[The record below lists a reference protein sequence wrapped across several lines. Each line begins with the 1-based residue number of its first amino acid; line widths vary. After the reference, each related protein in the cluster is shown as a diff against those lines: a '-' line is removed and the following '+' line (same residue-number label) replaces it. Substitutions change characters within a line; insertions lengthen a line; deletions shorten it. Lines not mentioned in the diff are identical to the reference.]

1 MTTQPNQPVL
11 MHVLHTALSAKR
23 PHKGV
28 GVHNF
33 MMFLIDTLPKPLLH
47 HAHFDKCGN
56 LHVDARDGA
65 SKTLFV
71 AHVDTVHK
79 QDGKNKIRK
88 TKHMWHAKGDVLG
101 ADDGAGVAMLMHM
114 MCAGIK
120 GYYVFTQ
127 GEEKG
132 GIGAKFLRDNNKDLL
147 KEFDRAIA
155 FDRRG
160 LDSVITHQGWGRCC
174 SNAFGDALC
183 LELGKA
189 NDNLM
194 HLNDDTGV
202 YTDTAEFVDYIPE
215 CTNISVGY
223 DHEHSQQESLNI
235 VYFQQ
240 LANAVLLVDWEALPV
255 KRDPTQPDPDD
266 RFTSFGWQDYGYG
279 YGHTS
284 RGFKDYKSYSTTS
297 LYESYA
303 YDPERES
310 LYDDLLD
317 FKYGNTAP
325 LLRRVADVAYPDD
338 PELAMKHM
346 NPRML
351 DEKTVD
357 DLLYSIDDTPVDDL
371 EYMLL
376 DLFDLMHTA

>member
-1 MTTQPNQPVL
+1 
-11 MHVLHTALSAKR
+11 MHVLHTALSVKR
-23 PHKGV
+23 PHKGK
-28 GVHNF
+28 GVCDF
-33 MMFLIDTLPKPLLH
+33 MLFLIDTLPKPLLH
-47 HAHFDKCGN
+47 TTHLDECGN
-56 LHVDARDGA
+56 LHVDARGKG

-71 AHVDTVHK
+71 AHIDTVHR

-88 TKHMWHAKGDVLG
+88 TKHMWYAKGDVLG
-101 ADDGAGVAMLMHM
+101 ADDGAGVALLMHM
-114 MCAGIK
+114 ICAGVA

-132 GIGAKFLRDNNKDLL
+132 GIGAKHLRDKHQDLL
-147 KEFDRAIA
+147 KQFDRAIA

-174 SNAFGDALC
+174 SDAFGEALC

-235 VYFQQ
+235 SHYQQ
-240 LANAVLLVDWEALPV
+240 LSSAVLLVDWESLPV
-255 KRDPTQPDPDD
+255 SRDPTQPDPKD
-266 RFTSFGWQDYGYG
+266 RYAGFGFDWKP
-279 YGHTS
+279 TTT
-284 RGFKDYKSYSTTS
+284 KKKSYG
-297 LYESYA
+297 A
-303 YDPERES
+303 YVYDIEREA

-317 FKYGNTAP
+317 FRYGHTEP
-325 LLRRVADVAYPDD
+325 LLRRVAAVAYPDD
-338 PELAMKHM
+338 PELAMRHM
-346 NPRML
+346 NPRMIDDETL
-351 DEKTVD
+351 DELLLDIDGIDSQDFD
-357 DLLYSIDDTPVDDL
+357 DV
-371 EYMLL
+371 ML
-376 DLFDLMHTA
+376 DLFDLMHVA

>member
-1 MTTQPNQPVL
+1 MTNQSTL

-23 PHKGV
+23 PHKGI
-28 GVHNF
+28 GVHKF
-33 MMFLIDTLPKPLLH
+33 MLFLIDTLPKPMLH

-56 LHVDARDGA
+56 LHVDARGGA

-71 AHVDTVHK
+71 AHVDTVHR
-79 QDGKNKIRK
+79 QDGKNKIK
-88 TKHMWHAKGDVLG
+88 KNKHMWYAKGDVLG

-114 MCAGIK
+114 MSAGIK

-132 GIGAKFLRDNNKDLL
+132 GIGAKFLRDNNQDLL

-160 LDSVITHQGWGRCC
+160 IDSVITHQGWGRCC
-174 SNAFGDALC
+174 SDAFGNALC
-183 LELGKA
+183 MELGKA

-215 CTNISVGY
+215 CTNISIGY

-240 LANAVLLVDWEALPV
+240 LAAAVLTVDWEALPTE
-255 KRDPTQPDPDD
+255 RDPTQPDPKD
-266 RFTSFGWQDYGYG
+266 RYAGLDWYGYG
-279 YGHTS
+279 YYGASNTKS
-284 RGFKDYKSYSTTS
+284 FKNDPSWT
-297 LYESYA
+297 
-303 YDPERES
+303 YDANREAI
-310 LYDDLLD
+310 YDDLLD
-317 FKYGNTAP
+317 FKYGHTEP

-338 PELAMKHM
+338 PELAIKHM
-346 NPRML
+346 NPRMI
-351 DEKTVD
+351 DEKTLD
-357 DLLYSIDDTPVDDL
+357 DLMLDFDDIHPEDF
-371 EYMLL
+371 EYLLL
-376 DLFDLMHTA
+376 DLFDLMHVA

>member
-1 MTTQPNQPVL
+1 MTNQSVL

-23 PHKGV
+23 PHKGI
-28 GVHNF
+28 GVHKF
-33 MMFLIDTLPKPLLH
+33 MLFLVDTLPRPMLH
-47 HAHFDKCGN
+47 HARFDKCGN
-56 LHVDARDGA
+56 LHVDARGGA
-65 SKTLFV
+65 SKSLFV

-88 TKHMWHAKGDVLG
+88 NKHYWHAKGDVLG

-114 MCAGIK
+114 MHAGIK

-132 GIGAKFLRDNNKDLL
+132 GIGAKFLFDNDKDLL
-147 KEFDRAIA
+147 AEFDRAIA

-174 SNAFGDALC
+174 SDTFGEALC

-202 YTDTAEFVDYIPE
+202 YTDTAEFTSVIPE

-240 LANAVLLVDWEALPV
+240 LANAVLLVDWEALPTD
-255 KRDPTQPDPDD
+255 RDPTQPDPKDKYAGFD
-266 RFTSFGWQDYGYG
+266 WQDYGYG
-279 YGHTS
+279 HTGAS
-284 RGFKDYKSYSTTS
+284 KYTTTYTGTS
-297 LYESYA
+297 NTSFRNDPSWA
-303 YDPERES
+303 YDASREAI
-310 LYDDLLD
+310 YDDLLD
-317 FKYGNTAP
+317 FKYGHTTP
-325 LLRRVADVAYPDD
+325 LLRRVAEVAYPDD
-338 PELAMKHM
+338 PELAIKHM
-346 NPRML
+346 NPRCI
-351 DEKTVD
+351 DEKTLD
-357 DLLYSIDDTPVDDL
+357 DLMLDFDDIHPEDF
-371 EYMLL
+371 EYLLL
-376 DLFDLMHTA
+376 DLFDLMHVA

>member
-1 MTTQPNQPVL
+1 MTNQPTL
-11 MHVLHTALSAKR
+11 MHVLHTALSLKR
-23 PHKGV
+23 PHKGI
-28 GVHNF
+28 GVHKF
-33 MMFLIDTLPKPLLH
+33 MLFLVDTLPKPLLH

-56 LHVDARDGA
+56 LHVDARGGA

-71 AHVDTVHK
+71 AHVDTVHR
-79 QDGKNKIRK
+79 QDGKNKIK
-88 TKHMWHAKGDVLG
+88 KNKYSWHAKGDVLG
-101 ADDGAGVAMLMHM
+101 ADDGAGVAILMHM

-132 GIGAKFLRDNNKDLL
+132 GIGATFLRENNKDLL

-174 SNAFGDALC
+174 SDAFGAALC
-183 LELGKA
+183 MELGKA

-240 LANAVLLVDWEALPV
+240 LANAVVLVDWESLPTE
-255 KRDPTQPDPDD
+255 RDPTQPDPKDKYAGFD
-266 RFTSFGWQDYGYG
+266 WQDYGYKG
-279 YGHTS
+279 TTYKGTS
-284 RGFKDYKSYSTTS
+284 FRNDPAW
-297 LYESYA
+297 A
-303 YDPERES
+303 YDADREAI
-310 LYDDLLD
+310 YDDLLD
-317 FKYGNTAP
+317 FKYGHTAP
-325 LLRRVADVAYPDD
+325 LLRRIADVAYPDD
-338 PELAMKHM
+338 PELAIKHM
-346 NPRML
+346 NPRCI
-351 DEKTVD
+351 DEKTLD
-357 DLLYSIDDTPVDDL
+357 DLMLEFDDIHPEDF
-371 EYMLL
+371 EYLL
-376 DLFDLMHTA
+376 IDLFDLMHTA